1 MTAPTYAEV
10 DAGVRRAIAAYTQA
24 VDDGRTDD
32 VLATFLADGS
42 VDIPG
47 IGAHE
52 GHEAMRTAYDAVAP
66 RAPQRHLVVNT
77 FITEWDATQATAK
90 SDLVFMVHNGQEW
103 MTFLTGRYTDTL
115 KCVDGEWKFA
125 HRTAEF
131 AP

>member
-32 VLATFLADGS
+32 VLATFTGDGS

-52 GHEAMRTAYDAVAP
+52 GQEAMRAAYDAVAP
-66 RAPQRHLVVNT
+66 KAPQRHLVINT
-77 FITEWDATQATAK
+77 LVTEWDAEQATAK
-90 SDLVFMVHNGQEW
+90 SDLVFMVHNGQAW

-115 KCVDGEWKFA
+115 RQVGGEWKFT

-131 AP
+131 T

>member
-32 VLATFLADGS
+32 ILATFTADGT

-47 IGAHE
+47 IGAHQ
-52 GHEAMRTAYDAVAP
+52 GREAMREAYDAIAP
-66 RAPQRHLVVNT
+66 KAPQRHLVVNT
-77 FITEWDATQATAK
+77 LVTQWDDNEATAT

-103 MTFLTGRYTDTL
+103 ITFLTGRYTDTL
-115 KCVDGEWKFA
+115 RNVDGEWKFSR
-125 HRTAEF
+125 RTAKF
-131 AP
+131 S